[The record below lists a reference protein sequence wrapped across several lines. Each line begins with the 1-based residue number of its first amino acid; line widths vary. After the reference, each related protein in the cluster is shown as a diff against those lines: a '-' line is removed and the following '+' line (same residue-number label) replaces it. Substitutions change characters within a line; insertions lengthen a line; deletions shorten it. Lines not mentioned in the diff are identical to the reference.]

1 MSQEIQDS
9 TLELEEM
16 DLPYHG
22 MQGIIFMADDKDE
35 YLKWYSEDQTAL
47 GFQLN
52 KGIFKGVFVYIL
64 RDTISI
70 DFNNVYYKHEVIRNP
85 NNIDPKEFESDE
97 FYELLNKAMND
108 VVTEFFEWKKQNDAE
123 LLGAN

>member
-1 MSQEIQDS
+1 MSQDIQDS
-9 TLELEEM
+9 TVELEAM
-16 DLPYHG
+16 DVPYHG
-22 MQGIIFMADDKDE
+22 MGMIMFLVDDKDE
-35 YLKWYSEDQTAL
+35 YIKWYSEDQTAL

-64 RDTISI
+64 RDTVSI

-108 VVTEFFEWKKQNDAE
+108 VVTEFFEWKKQHDAE
-123 LLGAN
+123 LIGAN

>member
-1 MSQEIQDS
+1 MSQDIQDS
-9 TLELEEM
+9 TVELEAM
-16 DLPYHG
+16 DVPYHG
-22 MQGIIFMADDKDE
+22 MGMIMFLADDKEE
-35 YLKWYSEDQTAL
+35 YIKWYSEDQTAL

-64 RDTISI
+64 RDTVSI

-108 VVTEFFEWKKQNDAE
+108 VVTEFFEWKKQHDAE
-123 LLGAN
+123 LIGAN